1 MEYSWKAL
9 QTENETARL
18 KYESVYEKYESLNA
32 AGMYPSRTLTVNVSG
47 MGGKSYPNFGEQRQ
61 TSKRAKRS
69 TEQILALFAKH
80 PKTVETVKEDVAD
93 CRRESFH
100 IWPKDNVCNIRQREE
115 SASPGFTLKS
125 SLDFGA
131 RHEHDKCLLENRSSE
146 ICAENIP
153 DDDDDDEIIASNKV
167 ELPCIVGPHDDRIMN
182 TRSIFSNSVIST
194 NSSTADGVTDRNGEQ
209 RAKSRL
215 VSNAFKE
222 HSINPLTIRT
232 SRHPGSLFPYLG
244 LENKEFD
251 SENISQSIDTGMQPD
266 YEYSPVFDIR
276 CNSAV
281 ETVFSD
287 KVRVEF

>member
-1 MEYSWKAL
+1 M
-9 QTENETARL
+9 
-18 KYESVYEKYESLNA
+18 
-32 AGMYPSRTLTVNVSG
+32 
-47 MGGKSYPNFGEQRQ
+47 
-61 TSKRAKRS
+61 
-69 TEQILALFAKH
+69 
-80 PKTVETVKEDVAD
+80 
-93 CRRESFH
+93 
-100 IWPKDNVCNIRQREE
+100 CNIRQREE

-131 RHEHDKCLLENRSSE
+131 RHEHDKCLLESRSSE

-167 ELPCIVGPHDDRIMN
+167 ELPCIVDPHDDRIMN

-194 NSSTADGVTDRNGEQ
+194 NSSTADGTTDRNGEQ

-232 SRHPGSLFPYLG
+232 SKHPGSLFPYLG

-251 SENISQSIDTGMQPD
+251 SENVSQSIDAGMQPD